1 MLSPEVIQHGVLSRS
16 DRIKLP
22 VGHVGVTSSGTSV
35 FVQGAARDERNQ
47 EEEREGRQH
56 VGYMWSESFPLF

>member
-1 MLSPEVIQHGVLSRS
+1 MLSPEVIKHGVLSRR

-22 VGHVGVTSSGTSV
+22 VDHVGVGPSRGTSV
-35 FVQGAARDERNQ
+35 IVQGAAGDERNQ

-56 VGYMWSESFPLF
+56 VGYVEQEFFLF